1 MKPTVIPLPGNAA
14 IAHSL
19 AEILDANVGACEI
32 RRFPDGESYVRLDTA
47 VEAHHVILVCSLDRP
62 DEKFLSLTFA
72 AKTARDLGATS
83 IGLVCPYLAYM
94 RQDACFHPG
103 EAISAKYFGA
113 ALGQYIDWL
122 VTVDPHLH
130 RLNSL
135 NDIFAIPTTAVHAA
149 PLMSEWIRAHVRN
162 PILIGPDSESEQWV
176 ASVAAGAG
184 APYAVLQKSRR
195 GDRDVSISTLGAKVD
210 VERVPVLVD
219 DIISTAG
226 TMIEAIHHLRDV
238 CSKPPICVGV
248 HAVFAENA
256 YAALRAAGASQVVT
270 CNAIAHDS
278 NAIDLSSPIA
288 DAVGKFLSQ
297 MS

>member
-14 IAHSL
+14 VARSL
-19 AEILDANVGACEI
+19 AGTLDADVGACEI

-47 VEAHHVILVCSLDRP
+47 VEARHVVLVCSLDRP
-62 DEKFLSLTFA
+62 DEKFLSLAFA

-83 IGLVCPYLAYM
+83 VGLVCPYLAYM
-94 RQDACFHPG
+94 RQDARFRPG

-113 ALGQYIDWL
+113 SLDRCVDWL

-135 NDIFAIPTTAVHAA
+135 SDVFTIPTTVVHAA
-149 PLMSEWIRAHVRN
+149 PLLSEWIRAHVRN

-176 ASVAAGAG
+176 ASVAAGTG

-195 GDRDVSISTLGAKVD
+195 GDRDVSISMAGAEVGA
-210 VERVPVLVD
+210 EQTPVLVD

-238 CSKPPICVGV
+238 RSKPPVCVGV

-256 YAALRAAGASQVVT
+256 YAALRAAGASQIVT
-270 CNAIAHDS
+270 CNTIAHAS
-278 NAIDLSSPIA
+278 NAIDLSPPIA
-288 DAVGKFLSQ
+288 DAVGKFLS
-297 MS
+297 